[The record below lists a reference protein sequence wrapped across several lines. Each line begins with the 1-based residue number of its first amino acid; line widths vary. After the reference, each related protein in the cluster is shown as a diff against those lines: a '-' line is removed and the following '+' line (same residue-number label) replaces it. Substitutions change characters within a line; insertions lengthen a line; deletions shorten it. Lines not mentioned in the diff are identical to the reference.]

1 MKYFLKKINLPRN
14 IIDKIYKFLDY
25 TNEIKNIKKIWFKRL
40 IHPDFSYYDKN
51 MIKYHL
57 NNENM
62 MLSILL
68 KNNSYDI
75 INNIH
80 KNNLK
85 DSKNNEF
92 YKKYFFS

>member
-1 MKYFLKKINLPRN
+1 
-14 IIDKIYKFLDY
+14 
-25 TNEIKNIKKIWFKRL
+25 
-40 IHPDFSYYDKN
+40 
-51 MIKYHL
+51 
-57 NNENM
+57 M

-68 KNNSYDI
+68 KNISYDI